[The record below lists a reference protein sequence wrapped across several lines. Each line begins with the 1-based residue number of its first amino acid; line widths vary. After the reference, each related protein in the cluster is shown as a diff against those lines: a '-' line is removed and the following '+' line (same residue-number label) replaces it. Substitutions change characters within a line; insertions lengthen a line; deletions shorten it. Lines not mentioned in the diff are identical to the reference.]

1 MPPMPLIATKL
12 ARNIAIV
19 YHRTLDGHIKKFP
32 NYHQLTTREVYE
44 RANTLKT
51 LKGQPITIYTLEEQ
65 SIVPKSGFQRKDQ
78 DFASYATNWEKHMS
92 KLASK
97 DNDMDPF
104 VDGAMLVVGHVG
116 WVGGDTICMSSR
128 DYAIFCERFHDG
140 IEVLLEKNVEMLVL
154 YTTPA
159 FCSDR
164 TDTNCAT
171 YEIPPG
177 YRSFSQLTGSE
188 ATSYNVVTDMDGRVV
203 AILGSRQPR
212 GLVTPWINPV
222 DLILVPYL
230 AGKVLASR
238 AAVLTGEAAASA
250 AELGMG
256 AKSAI
261 WTLARRGSAR
271 LAGGARAV
279 FSRVFRREV
288 EVTEGMIV
296 EEQLT
301 GGVTRRFGRIT
312 AEEMTEHLDA
322 VLTARPD
329 LRRLMAARVMTGA
342 GRMDAIKIALKEFE
356 DSQRWKVVEK
366 TAAEMEAVTT
376 RNNIVHMRA
385 ETRELWIN
393 SERAARWDP
402 EEFYEQ
408 VVHDLGAHALVGHGG
423 EIGHLLAYIS
433 DRLRALTNSLRLLE
447 HTIMHEGGTG
457 WISRAFGGG

>member
-212 GLVTPWINPV
+212 GLESYCR
-222 DLILVPYL
+222 ILV
-230 AGKVLASR
+230 
-238 AAVLTGEAAASA
+238 
-250 AELGMG
+250 
-256 AKSAI
+256 
-261 WTLARRGSAR
+261 
-271 LAGGARAV
+271 
-279 FSRVFRREV
+279 
-288 EVTEGMIV
+288 
-296 EEQLT
+296 
-301 GGVTRRFGRIT
+301 T
-312 AEEMTEHLDA
+312 ATW
-322 VLTARPD
+322 VR
-329 LRRLMAARVMTGA
+329 RRL
-342 GRMDAIKIALKEFE
+342 
-356 DSQRWKVVEK
+356 
-366 TAAEMEAVTT
+366 
-376 RNNIVHMRA
+376 
-385 ETRELWIN
+385 
-393 SERAARWDP
+393 
-402 EEFYEQ
+402 
-408 VVHDLGAHALVGHGG
+408 
-423 EIGHLLAYIS
+423 
-433 DRLRALTNSLRLLE
+433 
-447 HTIMHEGGTG
+447 
-457 WISRAFGGG
+457 